1 MIHGHDGC
9 SVVQSKSALLLRYS
23 SSKLGMHLIAVTG
36 ITDMNVLLFTGSR
49 WGAVIEYWV

>member
-1 MIHGHDGC
+1 MMYGHDGC
-9 SVVQSKSALLLRYS
+9 SVVQSKCALLLRCS

-36 ITDMNVLLFTGSR
+36 ITDMDVLPFTGNR